1 MKNDMLKGK
10 TMNLQDFMRSKDMT
24 DQQFANYIG
33 VTRVA
38 VTMYRNGDR
47 IPKKEI
53 MQNIRDF
60 TKGKVQPNDFY

>member
-1 MKNDMLKGK
+1 
-10 TMNLQDFMRSKDMT
+10 MRSKDMT

>member
-1 MKNDMLKGK
+1 MK
-10 TMNLQDFMRSKDMT
+10 LQDFIRSKDMT
-24 DQQFANYIG
+24 DQQFADYIG

>member
-1 MKNDMLKGK
+1 MK
-10 TMNLQDFMRSKDMT
+10 LQDFIRSKDMT

>member
-1 MKNDMLKGK
+1 MLKGK
-10 TMNLQDFMRSKDMT
+10 TMKLQDFIRSKDMT

>member
-10 TMNLQDFMRSKDMT
+10 TMKLQDFIRSKDMT

>member
-1 MKNDMLKGK
+1 
-10 TMNLQDFMRSKDMT
+10 MNLQDFMRSKDMT
-24 DQQFANYIG
+24 DQQFADYIG

>member
-1 MKNDMLKGK
+1 MLKGK

-24 DQQFANYIG
+24 DQQFADYIG

>member
-1 MKNDMLKGK
+1 
-10 TMNLQDFMRSKDMT
+10 MNLQDFMRSKDMT